1 DSVQI
6 KDALN
11 NFGSQNVTTVS
22 TFPEWKDPDLNQ
34 FLTFSSSFITEAP
47 NSTFSPPR
55 PVTLLDRYI

>member
-22 TFPEWKDPDLNQ
+22 TFPEWKD
-34 FLTFSSSFITEAP
+34 I
-47 NSTFSPPR
+47 
-55 PVTLLDRYI
+55 II